1 MSNKIKRGLL
11 RETTYLHPDRF
22 VILKD
27 LRVKNPTSSTSDIK
41 PILVTKYIND
51 NYLNRESNA

>member
-1 MSNKIKRGLL
+1 MSNKIERGLL

-27 LRVKNPTSSTSDIK
+27 LRVKNPPSSTNDIK
-41 PILVTKYIND
+41 PLLVTKFIND
-51 NYLNRESNA
+51 NYVNRESNA